1 MKAHNPGP
9 RFTRRALLTVLATI
23 GVLGA
28 TAALTSN
35 APVVS
40 SETNP
45 RTVKIEYG
53 DLNLA
58 TRKGQDVLS
67 QRIRQAV
74 DIVCAEPEPNPRV
87 LEMWSEYRRCM
98 QNASDSAWSQ
108 IRWPAGQVKEA
119 AAMPLQRPLD
129 AAR

>member
-1 MKAHNPGP
+1 MNVHDQGP
-9 RFTRRALLTVLATI
+9 RFTRRVQLTVLATI
-23 GVLGA
+23 GALGA

-35 APVVS
+35 APIVS
-40 SETNP
+40 SNTNP

-58 TRKGQDVLS
+58 TQRGKDVLS

-87 LEMWSEYRRCM
+87 LERWAEYRRCM
-98 QNASDSAWSQ
+98 QNATDSAWSQ
-108 IRWPAGQVKEA
+108 IRWPQGRVTEA
-119 AAMPLQRPLD
+119 AVTPLPIP
-129 AAR
+129 

>member
-1 MKAHNPGP
+1 MNVHNQGP
-9 RFTRRALLTVLATI
+9 RFTRRAQLTVLATI
-23 GVLGA
+23 GALGA

-35 APVVS
+35 APIVS
-40 SETNP
+40 SNTNP

-58 TRKGQDVLS
+58 TQRGKDVLS

-87 LEMWSEYRRCM
+87 LERWAEYRRCM
-98 QNASDSAWSQ
+98 QNATDSAWSQ
-108 IRWPAGQVKEA
+108 IRWPQGRVTEA
-119 AAMPLQRPLD
+119 AVTPLPIP
-129 AAR
+129 

>member
-1 MKAHNPGP
+1 MDVRKQGP
-9 RFTRRALLTVLATI
+9 RFTRRAQLTVLATI

-28 TAALTSN
+28 TVALTSN
-35 APVVS
+35 APIVS
-40 SETNP
+40 SDTNP

-58 TRKGQDVLS
+58 TQKGKAVLS

-87 LEMWSEYRRCM
+87 LPMWSEYRRCM
-98 QNASDSAWSQ
+98 QNATDSAWSQ
-108 IRWPAGQVKEA
+108 IRWPLGQVKEA
-119 AAMPLQRPLD
+119 AAMPLQRP
-129 AAR
+129 

>member
-1 MKAHNPGP
+1 MKVHNPGL
-9 RFTRRALLTVLATI
+9 RFTRRAQLTVLATI

-35 APVVS
+35 APIVS
-40 SETNP
+40 SDTNP
-45 RTVKIEYG
+45 RTVRIEYG

-58 TRKGQDVLS
+58 TQKGKAVLS

-98 QNASDSAWSQ
+98 QNATDSAWSQ
-108 IRWPAGQVKEA
+108 IRWPPGQVKEA
-119 AAMPLQRPLD
+119 AAMPLQRPQD
-129 AAR
+129 PAR